1 MKVSYHPAAA
11 TLVAALALSS
21 PADAVSLGTATVTNA
36 NHFGYYG
43 FASTSANNTKRTI
56 GPFTGV
62 AKRITVSGTLTKVHP
77 DAWAKS
83 LRVLPSGTGLAVTQP
98 WFQFSDQYAFTGT
111 IPVSA
116 TIYAP
121 GGIDASKPMNLE
133 MYSIDSE
140 GFVPGIDGRSTLTY
154 TFESDFAPGTAEF
167 SGKLESGDPTFNRPV
182 QVETSPPGFS
192 SPFLTNRFPYYDVQ
206 PFHVATAGSY
216 TMVTANEFESAAAVY
231 GGNFNPASPLSNL
244 LRALGQTANVLR
256 NPSFNSLPFDDD
268 ATGGTSITLNL
279 TPGVQYFFVTT
290 AFAFPGTEPDGGPF
304 VGDYSNI
311 ITGAG
316 NVTLGVVPEPGGML
330 LAILSIAVGTLRRRR
345 VTTRAFPS
353 AIFRTMA
360 R

>member
-1 MKVSYHPAAA
+1 MQNLLLWRLVVA
-11 TLVAALALSS
+11 TLAVAGLTSAAC
-21 PADAVSLGTATVTNA
+21 AVSLGTATVTNA
-36 NHFGYYG
+36 VHYGYYG
-43 FASTSANNTKRTI
+43 FASTSQFNTRRTI

-62 AKRITVSGTLTKVHP
+62 ARRITVSGTLTKVHP
-77 DAWAKS
+77 EAWAKS

-98 WFQFSDQYAFTGT
+98 WFQFSNQYDFEGT

-121 GGIDASKPMNLE
+121 GGIDASRPMNLE
-133 MYSIDSE
+133 MFSIDSE

-167 SGKLESGDPTFNRPV
+167 SGKLETGDPTFNRPV
-182 QVETSPPGFS
+182 QVETNPPGFS

-231 GGNFNPASPLSNL
+231 GSNFNPASPLSNL
-244 LRALGQTANVLR
+244 MRALGQTANVLR

-279 TPGVQYFFVTT
+279 MPGVQYFFVTS

-316 NVTLGVVPEPGGML
+316 NVALGVVPEPMTATMAA
-330 LAILSIAVGTLRRRR
+330 AISIAAVSRRRR
-345 VTTRAFPS
+345 K
-353 AIFRTMA
+353 
-360 R
+360 